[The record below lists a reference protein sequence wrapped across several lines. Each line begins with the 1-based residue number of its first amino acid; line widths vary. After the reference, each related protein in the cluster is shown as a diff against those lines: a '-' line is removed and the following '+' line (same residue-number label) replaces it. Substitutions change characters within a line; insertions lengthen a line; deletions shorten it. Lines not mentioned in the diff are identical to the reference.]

1 MISAIFLVNLGII
14 FRVIKFF
21 MKTPFIFLLSCFFMF
36 TATSQRDSFSLA
48 QIWDGSFKTQD
59 LTALHSMKNGKQYS
73 VLNLDRSTGSTSID
87 LYDYATF
94 SKIKS
99 IASSSTMEA
108 VNYFTS
114 YSFSSDEQKLIL
126 ETNTESI
133 FRRSVLGNYYVY
145 DIELEQL
152 SLISD
157 NKIQEP
163 TFSPDGTKVAFA
175 LNNNLFIKDLISGET
190 SQITFD
196 GEKNRVINGITDWV
210 YEEEFAFV
218 KAFEWN
224 INSDRIAFIRFDESD
239 VPEFSMDVYGKD
251 LYQTQNVFKYPK
263 AGEKNANVSLH
274 FYDVNS
280 DETSVVSLPKSY
292 NDFYIPRIKWTNDAD
307 LLSVQYLNRHQNQLD
322 LWLINPLKSQANL
335 VLSETD
341 KAYVDVTDN
350 LTFLKDNSF
359 LWTSEKDGYNHLY
372 HYSKKG
378 KLKTQITKGDW
389 EVTAYYGYN
398 ELDNVIYYQ
407 SVENGSINR
416 DVYSVKLNGKR
427 KKRLTTQEGTNDASF
442 SADFT
447 YFIKTFSNANT
458 PTKYTLNDS
467 KTGRLVRNIVDN
479 STVLNSLKNYKYSNK
494 EFSTINVNGNELNM
508 WMLKPAD
515 FDATKTYPLLMF
527 QYSGPGSQEVAN
539 KWNNSRDYWHQFL
552 AQQGYIVACVDG
564 RGTGFKGADFKKITY
579 LNLVKYETEDQI
591 QAAKQIGGLPYIDNS
606 RIGIWGWSFGGHMS
620 TNCLLKG
627 NKVFKMAI
635 AVAPVTSW
643 RFYDTIYTERFM
655 RTPQENPGGYDD
667 NSPFNYPELLKGD
680 YLLVHGSGDDN
691 VHVQH
696 TMRMVEALIQAN
708 RQFDWSIYP
717 DKNHGIYGGNTTMH
731 LYTKMTNFL
740 HEKLGDNRIN

>member
-1 MISAIFLVNLGII
+1 
-14 FRVIKFF
+14 
-21 MKTPFIFLLSCFFMF
+21 MF
-36 TATSQRDSFSLA
+36 TATSQRDSFSMA
-48 QIWDGSFKTQD
+48 QIWDGSFRTQE
-59 LTALHSMKNGKQYS
+59 LTVLHSMKNGKQYS
-73 VLNLDRSTGSTSID
+73 VLNFDRSTGSTSVD
-87 LYDYATF
+87 LYDYITF
-94 SKIKS
+94 SKVKV
-99 IASSSTMEA
+99 IATSKTMDA
-108 VNYFTS
+108 VPYFTN
-114 YSFSSDEQKLIL
+114 YTFSSDERKLIL

-133 FRRSVLGNYYVY
+133 FRHSVLGHYYVY
-145 DIELEQL
+145 DIEFDQL
-152 SLISD
+152 NLISD

-163 TFSPDGTKVAFA
+163 TFSPDGTKVAYA
-175 LNNNLFIKDLISGET
+175 LNNNLFIKDLISDKT
-190 SQITFD
+190 IQITYD

-218 KAFEWN
+218 RAFEWN

-239 VPEFSMDVYGKD
+239 VPEFSMDIYGKD

-274 FYDVNS
+274 FYDINS
-280 DETSVVSLPKSY
+280 NQTSVVSLPKIY

-307 LLSVQYLNRHQNQLD
+307 LLSAQYLNRHQNKLD
-322 LWLINPLKSQANL
+322 LWLINPVKLQADL

-341 KAYVDVTDN
+341 LAYVDVTDN
-350 LTFLKDNSF
+350 ITFLKDNSF

-398 ELDNVIYYQ
+398 ELDNVIYFQ

-416 DVYSVKLNGKR
+416 DVYSVNLNGKR
-427 KKRLTTQEGTNDASF
+427 KKRLTTQDGTNDASF

-447 YFIKTFSNANT
+447 YFIKTYSSAEI

-467 KTGRLVRNIVDN
+467 KTGRLVRNIADN
-479 STVLNSLKNYKYSNK
+479 SALLNSLNNYKYSNK
-494 EFSTINVNGNELNM
+494 EFSTIDVNGNELNM
-508 WMLKPAD
+508 WMLKPVD
-515 FDATKTYPLLMF
+515 FDPTKKYPLLMF
-527 QYSGPGSQEVAN
+527 QYSGPGSQQVSN

-552 AQQGYIVACVDG
+552 AQQGYVVACVDG
-564 RGTGFKGADFKKITY
+564 RGTGFKGADFKKVTY

-591 QAAKQIGGLPYIDNS
+591 QAAKQIGSFPYIDNS

-627 NKVFKMAI
+627 NNVFKMAI

-655 RTPQENPGGYDD
+655 RTPQENPSGYDD

-708 RQFDWSIYP
+708 KQFEWSIYP

-740 HEKLGDNRIN
+740 HEKLGDKRIN

>member
-1 MISAIFLVNLGII
+1 
-14 FRVIKFF
+14 
-21 MKTPFIFLLSCFFMF
+21 MF
-36 TATSQRDSFSLA
+36 TATSKKDSFSLA

-73 VLNLDRSTGSTSID
+73 VLNFDRSTGSTSID

-99 IASSSTMEA
+99 IASSNTMEA

-114 YSFSSDEQKLIL
+114 YSFSSDEHKLIL

-190 SQITFD
+190 NQITFD

-274 FYDVNS
+274 FYDVKS

-479 STVLNSLKNYKYSNK
+479 STVLNSLKKYKYSNK

-564 RGTGFKGADFKKITY
+564 RGTGFKGADFKKVTY

-591 QAAKQIGGLPYIDNS
+591 QAAKEIGSLPYIDNS